1 MPNHVTNKI
10 TVTGPKEDR
19 DRLKDFLRFK
29 HPGEEET
36 PLSFNSFI
44 PMPQELMET
53 TSGSGVVES
62 IYLVDREM
70 FEKAYEIS
78 QRKIWD
84 EKMPIAA
91 YESKM
96 LSNLAQKA
104 KWVQQDVEPFRSR
117 EEALAWFTEHD
128 QTVFAFGERHAK
140 ALRNTGYLDW
150 YEWSIANWGTKW
162 DAYSIRVEE
171 TDDKLIYQFDTAWS
185 PPTPFIEKM
194 VETFQMLDFEHW
206 YFDEGHNFWGIA
218 CYSAGEQV
226 VTRESLEEDMKPL
239 CIELKGYDPDAE
251 EDADE

>member
-1 MPNHVTNKI
+1 MPNHVTNRI
-10 TVTGPKEDR
+10 SVTGLKEDR

-29 HPGEEET
+29 HQGQEET

-62 IYLVDREM
+62 IYLVDPEM

-78 QRKIWD
+78 QRTIWD

-91 YESKM
+91 YEAKM
-96 LSNLAQKA
+96 LCNLMRTA
-104 KWVQQDVEPFRSR
+104 KWGQPDAEPFPSR
-117 EEALAWFTEHD
+117 EEALAWFTEHN
-128 QTVFAFGERHAK
+128 QKILEFGERHAK

-150 YEWSIANWGTKW
+150 YTWSIANWGTKW
-162 DAYSIRVEE
+162 DAYSVRLEE

-226 VTRESLEEDMKPL
+226 VTRESLKEDRNPL
-239 CIELKGYDPDAE
+239 CIELKGYDPDDE
-251 EDADE
+251 EDD